1 MADRPERRPRSAG
14 RRRRLISLAE
24 VPEGALAPASPGAPD
39 VELLHELPD
48 RQRTVLFL
56 RYYAD
61 LDYRAIADVLEM
73 EVGTVGS
80 TLNAALAALRRG
92 MARGVGQ

>member
-1 MADRPERRPRSAG
+1 MAVPAG
-14 RRRRLISLAE
+14 
-24 VPEGALAPASPGAPD
+24 ASPAEAP
-39 VELLHELPD
+39 EYALLQALPM

-61 LDYRAIADVLEM
+61 MDHRAIADVLQI

-80 TLNAALAALRRG
+80 TLNAALAALRRE
-92 MARGVGQ
+92 MAGEVAE